1 VTTSTTSDAAAEVQV
16 STIQRDPRLSGPP
29 RSFGEAV
36 DSVRRRVRA
45 GELGSWPVIVG
56 LVVIAVVFQ
65 SLNDRFLSTENLYN
79 LSLQIVASGAIA
91 TGIVLV
97 LLLGEIDL
105 SAGSVSGMTS
115 AVLAVMTVRHDVPP
129 VLGLIAAI
137 AVGAA
142 VGTLHGLIFA
152 RIGVPSFVVT
162 LGGLLGWQGL
172 QIWLLKPQG
181 TINFPY
187 DGLIAKITHTNLDR
201 ITGWLVAAVVVAVYV
216 LIELRDRQRRG
227 AVGLPARPTASLVVR
242 TAILA
247 ACVFGAV
254 AILNAYAG
262 VPIAVVIFVA
272 LVVGLDLVLR
282 KTRYGRS
289 IFAVG
294 GNIEA
299 ARRAGISVTG
309 IRISVFALSST
320 MAAVGGILFASRA
333 YSVGQSSGGS
343 DTLLL
348 AIAAAVIGGTSLF
361 GGRGSTYSALLGSLV
376 LGAIQS
382 GMLLLSLDSSV
393 RFMITAAVLVSAVV
407 LDSLSRRGRRSSGR
421 E

>member
-1 VTTSTTSDAAAEVQV
+1 M
-16 STIQRDPRLSGPP
+16 
-29 RSFGEAV
+29 
-36 DSVRRRVRA
+36 RRRIRA
-45 GELGSWPVIVG
+45 GELGSWPVILG

-65 SLNDRFLSTENLYN
+65 SLNDRFLTTENLYN
-79 LSLQIVASGAIA
+79 LTLQIVASGAIA

-105 SAGSVSGMTS
+105 SAGSVSGMTG
-115 AVLAVMTVRHDVPP
+115 AVLAVITVRHGMPDW
-129 VLGLIAAI
+129 LGLLAAI
-137 AVGAA
+137 AVGTA

-172 QIWLLKPQG
+172 QLWLLKPQG

-187 DGLIAKITHTNLDR
+187 DGLVAKITHTNLDR
-201 ITGWLVAAVVVAVYV
+201 VTGWLVAAVVVATYV
-216 LIELRDRQRRG
+216 LVELLDRRRR
-227 AVGLPARPTASLVVR
+227 ASVGLPARPTASLVAR

-262 VPIAVVIFVA
+262 VPIALVIFVV
-272 LVVGLDLVLR
+272 LVVGFDLMLR

-299 ARRAGISVTG
+299 ARRAGISVSA
-309 IRISVFALSST
+309 IRVSAFALSST
-320 MAAVGGILFASRA
+320 LAAIGGILFASRA

-376 LGAIQS
+376 LGAITS
-382 GMLLLSLDSSV
+382 GMLLLSLDTSV
-393 RFMITAAVLVSAVV
+393 RYMITAAVLVSAVV

>member
-1 VTTSTTSDAAAEVQV
+1 VSTSTTSGAAAEVQA
-16 STIQRDPRLSGPP
+16 TAIQRDPRLAGPP
-29 RSFGEAV
+29 RTPGEAV
-36 DSVRRRVRA
+36 QAVRRRIRA
-45 GELGSWPVIVG
+45 GELGSWPVILG
-56 LVVIAVVFQ
+56 LAIIAIIFQ

-105 SAGSVSGMTS
+105 SAGSVSGMTG
-115 AVLAVMTVRHDVPP
+115 AVLAVATVRHDIPP
-129 VLGLIAAI
+129 VLGLVAAI
-137 AVGAA
+137 VVGAA

-172 QIWLLKPQG
+172 QLWLLKPQG

-187 DGLIAKITHTNLDR
+187 DGLVAKITHTNLDR
-201 ITGWLVAAVVVAVYV
+201 VTGWLVAAVVVVVYLLV
-216 LIELRDRQRRG
+216 ELMERRRRD
-227 AVGLPARPTASLVVR
+227 AVGLPARPTASLVARIV
-242 TAILA
+242 ILA
-247 ACVFGAV
+247 ACVFGTV

-262 VPIAVVIFVA
+262 VPVAVIIFVA
-272 LVVGLDLVLR
+272 LVVGFDLILR

-309 IRISVFALSST
+309 IRVSVFALSST
-320 MAAVGGILFASRA
+320 LAAVGGILFASRA

-382 GMLLLSLDSSV
+382 GMLLLSLDTSV
-393 RFMITAAVLVSAVV
+393 RFMIIGAVLVGAVV

>member
-1 VTTSTTSDAAAEVQV
+1 VTTSTTSDAAAEVHGADLA
-16 STIQRDPRLSGPP
+16 RDPRLAGPP
-29 RSFGEAV
+29 RTPGEAV
-36 DSVRRRVRA
+36 RAARQRIRA
-45 GELGSWPVIVG
+45 GELGSWPVILG
-56 LVVIAVVFQ
+56 LAVIAVVFQ

-79 LSLQIVASGAIA
+79 LTLQIVASGAIA

-115 AVLAVMTVRHDVPP
+115 AVLVVATARHGWPDG
-129 VLGLIAAI
+129 LGLLAAL

-142 VGTLHGLIFA
+142 VGTLHGFIFA

-172 QIWLLKPQG
+172 QLWLLKPQG
-181 TINFPY
+181 TINVPY
-187 DGLIAKITHTNLDR
+187 DGFIAKITHTNLDR
-201 ITGWLVAAVVVAVYV
+201 VTGWVVAAAVVAVYL
-216 LIELRDRQRRG
+216 LIELRERRRRV
-227 AVGLPARPTASLVVR
+227 AAGLPFRPTAGLVLR
-242 TAILA
+242 MAILA
-247 ACVFGAV
+247 ASVFGAV

-262 VPIAVVIFVA
+262 VPIALLILIA
-272 LVVGLDLVLR
+272 LVVGFDLILR

-309 IRISVFALSST
+309 VRISVFALAST
-320 MAAVGGILFASRA
+320 LAAVGGILFASRQ
-333 YSVGQSSGGS
+333 YSVGQSSGSS
-343 DTLLL
+343 DVLLM

-361 GGRGSTYSALLGSLV
+361 GGRGSTYSALLGALV
-376 LGAIQS
+376 LGAINS
-382 GMLLLSLDSSV
+382 GMLLLSLDASV
-393 RFMITAAVLVSAVV
+393 RFMITAAVLVTAVV
-407 LDSLSRRGRRSSGR
+407 LDSLSRRGRRSMGR

>member
-1 VTTSTTSDAAAEVQV
+1 VSTSTTSGAAAEVQATAV
-16 STIQRDPRLSGPP
+16 QRDPRLAGPP
-29 RSFGEAV
+29 RTPGEAV
-36 DSVRRRVRA
+36 QAVRRRIRA
-45 GELGSWPVIVG
+45 GELGSWPVILG
-56 LVVIAVVFQ
+56 LVAIAVIFQ

-115 AVLAVMTVRHDVPP
+115 AVLAVMTVRNDVPA
-129 VLGLIAAI
+129 VLGLLAAI
-137 AVGAA
+137 ALGAA

-152 RIGVPSFVVT
+152 RIGVPSFIVT

-172 QIWLLKPQG
+172 QIWVLKPQG

-187 DGLIAKITHTNLDR
+187 DGLVAKITHTNLTQA
-201 ITGWLVAAVVVAVYV
+201 TGWLVAAAVVAIYLLV
-216 LIELRDRQRRG
+216 ELLERRRRN
-227 AVGLPARPTASLVVR
+227 AFGLPVRPTSSLVAR
-242 TAILA
+242 TAVLA

-262 VPIAVVIFVA
+262 VPVAVLIFVA
-272 LVVGLDLVLR
+272 LVVGLDMMLR

-309 IRISVFALSST
+309 VRVSVFALSST
-320 MAAVGGILFASRA
+320 LAAIGGILFASRA
-333 YSVGQSSGGS
+333 YSVGQNSGGS
-343 DTLLL
+343 DILLL

-376 LGAIQS
+376 LGAITS

-393 RFMITAAVLVSAVV
+393 RFMITAAVLVGAVV
-407 LDSLSRRGRRSSGR
+407 LDSLSRRGRRASGR

>member
-1 VTTSTTSDAAAEVQV
+1 MTTSTTSDAAAEVQAAA
-16 STIQRDPRLSGPP
+16 IQRDPRLSGPP
-29 RSFGEAV
+29 RTPGEAIEAF
-36 DSVRRRVRA
+36 RRRIRA
-45 GELGSWPVIVG
+45 GELGSWPVIIG
-56 LVVIAVVFQ
+56 LVLIAVIFQ

-79 LSLQIVASGAIA
+79 LTLQIVASGAIA

-115 AVLAVMTVRHDVPP
+115 AVLAVATVRHGWPDW
-129 VLGLIAAI
+129 LGLLAAI

-142 VGTLHGLIFA
+142 VGALHGFIFA
-152 RIGVPSFVVT
+152 RIGVPSFIVT

-172 QIWLLKPQG
+172 QLWLLKPQG
-181 TINFPY
+181 TINVPY
-187 DGLIAKITHTNLDR
+187 DGLVAKITHTHLDR
-201 ITGWLVAAVVVAVYV
+201 ITGWLVAAAVVAIYLLV
-216 LIELRDRQRRG
+216 ELRDRQRRA
-227 AVGLPARPTASLVVR
+227 AVGLPARPTASLILR
-242 TAILA
+242 AAILA
-247 ACVFGAV
+247 VCVFGAV

-262 VPIAVVIFVA
+262 VPIALVIFVL
-272 LVVGLDLVLR
+272 LVVGFDLLLR

-299 ARRAGISVTG
+299 ARRAGISVSA
-309 IRISVFALSST
+309 IRISAFTLSST
-320 MAAVGGILFASRA
+320 LAAVGGILFASRA

-376 LGAIQS
+376 LGAITS
-382 GMLLLSLDSSV
+382 GMLLLSLDTSV
-393 RFMITAAVLVSAVV
+393 RYMITAAVLVAAVV
-407 LDSLSRRGRRSSGR
+407 LDSLSRRGRRATGR

>member
-1 VTTSTTSDAAAEVQV
+1 VSTSTTSDPAAEVGAAA
-16 STIQRDPRLSGPP
+16 IQRDPRLARPP
-29 RSFGEAV
+29 RTAGEAV
-36 DSVRRRVRA
+36 AAVRRRIRA
-45 GELGSWPVIVG
+45 GELGSWPVILG

-115 AVLAVMTVRHDVPP
+115 AVLAVMTVRHDLPP
-129 VLGLIAAI
+129 WLGLVGAL

-142 VGTLHGLIFA
+142 VGAVHGLIFA
-152 RIGVPSFVVT
+152 RIGVPSFIVT

-172 QIWLLKPQG
+172 QLWLLKPQG

-187 DGLIAKITHTNLDR
+187 DGTIAKITHTNLDR
-201 ITGWLVAAVVVAVYV
+201 VTGWLVAAAVVVVYL
-216 LIELRDRQRRG
+216 LIELMDRRRRA
-227 AVGLPARPTASLVVR
+227 AVGLPARPTASLVTRIV
-242 TAILA
+242 ILA

-254 AILNAYAG
+254 AILNAFAG
-262 VPIAVVIFVA
+262 VPIAVLIFVA

-282 KTRYGRS
+282 KTRFGRS

-309 IRISVFALSST
+309 IRVAVFALSST
-320 MAAVGGILFASRA
+320 LAAIGGILFASRSYA
-333 YSVGQSSGGS
+333 VSQSSGGS

-382 GMLLLSLDSSV
+382 GMLLLSLDTSV

>member
-1 VTTSTTSDAAAEVQV
+1 VTTSTTSDAAAEVQAAA
-16 STIQRDPRLSGPP
+16 IQRDPRLSGPP
-29 RSFGEAV
+29 RTPGEALEAF
-36 DSVRRRVRA
+36 RRRIRA
-45 GELGSWPVIVG
+45 GELGSWPVIIG
-56 LVVIAVVFQ
+56 LVVIAVIFQ

-79 LSLQIVASGAIA
+79 LTLQIVASGAIA

-115 AVLAVMTVRHDVPP
+115 AVLVVATVRHGWPDW
-129 VLGLIAAI
+129 LGLLAAI

-142 VGTLHGLIFA
+142 VGALHGFIFA
-152 RIGVPSFVVT
+152 RIGVPSFIVT

-172 QIWLLKPQG
+172 QLWLLKPQG
-181 TINFPY
+181 TINVPY
-187 DGLIAKITHTNLDR
+187 DGLVAKITHTNLDR
-201 ITGWLVAAVVVAVYV
+201 ITGWVVAAAVVAIYLLV
-216 LIELRDRQRRG
+216 ELRDRQRRAG
-227 AVGLPARPTASLVVR
+227 AGLPTRPTAGLVLR
-242 TAILA
+242 MAILA
-247 ACVFGAV
+247 VCVFGAV

-262 VPIAVVIFVA
+262 VPIALIIFVV
-272 LVVGLDLVLR
+272 LVVGFDLILR

-299 ARRAGISVTG
+299 ARRAGISVSA
-309 IRISVFALSST
+309 IRISAFTLSST
-320 MAAVGGILFASRA
+320 LAAIGGILFASRA

-376 LGAIQS
+376 LGAITS
-382 GMLLLSLDSSV
+382 GMLLLSLDTSV
-393 RFMITAAVLVSAVV
+393 RYMITAAVLVSAVV

>member
-1 VTTSTTSDAAAEVQV
+1 VSTSTTSDAAQVQA
-16 STIQRDPRLSGPP
+16 TAIQRDPRLARPP
-29 RSFGEAV
+29 RTPGEAV
-36 DSVRRRVRA
+36 QAVRRRIKA

-56 LVVIAVVFQ
+56 LVIIAIVFQ

-105 SAGSVSGMTS
+105 SAGSVSGMTG
-115 AVLAVMTVRHDVPP
+115 AVLAVTTVRHDVSP
-129 VLGLIAAI
+129 VLGLVAAI
-137 AVGAA
+137 VVGAA

-152 RIGVPSFVVT
+152 RIGVPSFIVT

-172 QIWLLKPQG
+172 QLWLLKPQG

-187 DGLIAKITHTNLDR
+187 DGLVAKITHTNLDR
-201 ITGWLVAAVVVAVYV
+201 VTGWLVAVVVVVVYLLV
-216 LIELRDRQRRG
+216 ELMERRRRD
-227 AVGLPARPTASLVVR
+227 AVGLPARPTASLIAR
-242 TAILA
+242 IIILA

-262 VPIAVVIFVA
+262 VPIAVLILVA
-272 LVVGLDLVLR
+272 LVVGFDLMLR

-309 IRISVFALSST
+309 VRVSVFALSST
-320 MAAVGGILFASRA
+320 LAAVGGILFASRS

-382 GMLLLSLDSSV
+382 GMLLLSLDTSV
-393 RFMITAAVLVSAVV
+393 RFMIIGAVLVGAVV